1 MLAEALSCTFIQYSA
16 IHPRPLNLFLMST
29 VTAPAST
36 IEATPLSRVQQSR
49 LMAIW
54 RSGGWPCKDA
64 LEIELLAR
72 GWITLL
78 VSARGHETLQLTPAG
93 LDLLGRARQRQ
104 KRSASAHDRLA
115 ERVATH
121 LVDAGRIVWREL
133 SLRAQFERRDDVPA
147 EGAASVRA
155 SPMALPLGID
165 SPEPGDAAPAKGSWR
180 VARPDVF
187 SIRNTSVEAYLQPTV
202 HEIKVSRADLLSDLR
217 HNAKRESYQWLCC
230 ECTYVF
236 PAGLAEPQELPEALG
251 VWVVH
256 GDVETGRLEM
266 LRPARHAP
274 CQLPFAV
281 WMALAKATPV
291 PRPIEP
297 QQGQLGPTESASEE
311 RCP

>member
-1 MLAEALSCTFIQYSA
+1 MT
-16 IHPRPLNLFLMST
+16 T
-29 VTAPAST
+29 VTAPAAHA
-36 IEATPLSRVQQSR
+36 EATPLSRAQQAR

-64 LEIELLAR
+64 LEIEFLAR
-72 GWITLL
+72 GWVTMS
-78 VSARGHETLQLTPAG
+78 VSAGGHETLQLTPAS
-93 LDLLGRARQRQ
+93 LELLGQARQRQ
-104 KRSASAHDRLA
+104 KRSASAHDQLA

-133 SLRAQFERRDDVPA
+133 SLRAQFGSRDAVPA
-147 EGAASVRA
+147 EAAASA
-155 SPMALPLGID
+155 PALPMALPLTFD
-165 SPEPGDAAPAKGSWR
+165 PPEQGDAAPAKASWR

-187 SIRNTSVEAYLQPTV
+187 SIRNTSVEAYLQPIV

-217 HNAKRESYQWLCC
+217 HAAKRESYQWLCC

-236 PAGLAEPQELPEALG
+236 PAGLAEPQELPEELG

-281 WMALAKATPV
+281 WMALAKATPF

-297 QQGQLGPTESASEE
+297 QQGHLGQTTDRQEE
-311 RCP
+311 PPLCP

>member
-1 MLAEALSCTFIQYSA
+1 MTAIPAPALSAEAI
-16 IHPRPLNLFLMST
+16 
-29 VTAPAST
+29 
-36 IEATPLSRVQQSR
+36 PLSRAQQSR

-64 LEIELLAR
+64 VEIEFLSR
-72 GWITLL
+72 GWVTLS
-78 VSARGHETLQLTPAG
+78 VSTSGHETLQLTPTG
-93 LDLLGRARQRQ
+93 LALLGQARQRH

-115 ERVATH
+115 ERVALH
-121 LVDAGRIVWREL
+121 LVEAGRIVWREL
-133 SLRAQFERRDDVPA
+133 SLRAQVESQDTQATDETTMMA
-147 EGAASVRA
+147 L
-155 SPMALPLGID
+155 PMALALDID
-165 SPEPGDAAPAKGSWR
+165 PPERGPAAPAKLSWR
-180 VARPDVF
+180 LARPDVF

-217 HNAKRESYQWLCC
+217 QAAKRQSYQWLCC

-236 PAGLAEPQELPEALG
+236 PAGLAEPQELPEELG

-274 CQLPFAV
+274 CKMPFAV

-291 PRPIEP
+291 PHPIEP
-297 QQGQLGPTESASEE
+297 PQGHLGQAGNISGESQ
-311 RCP
+311 P